1 MKTLALPLVAAVL
14 LGLTA
19 QSAVSADSEYRIAV
33 VDPNRVVEQSPQYEA
48 ARDALQRE
56 IEDRER
62 SLREQQEQIAAL
74 QRQLERDGSLMSES
88 ELQRLQNDIRSR
100 TRKVKYARD
109 EFQDDFALRQSE
121 LRTKLGRQ
129 VQEVVVELA
138 KEQKIDL
145 ILSEGLV
152 YANPRIDISDLVIER
167 LKQEFDKNSGARSD
181 ASASCQ
187 AAPPRLFRLGDPSR
201 ADPSR

>member
-1 MKTLALPLVAAVL
+1 MVATLLGVAAQAAL
-14 LGLTA
+14 AT
-19 QSAVSADSEYRIAV
+19 DSDYRIAV

-62 SLREQQEQIAAL
+62 DLREQQEQIAAL

-109 EFQDDFALRQSE
+109 EFQDDFALRQNE
-121 LRTKLGRQ
+121 LRTKLSRQ

-145 ILSEGLV
+145 ILSDGLV
-152 YANPRIDISDLVIER
+152 YTNPRIDISDLVIER
-167 LKQEFDKNSGARSD
+167 LKQEFDKSAAQRSD
-181 ASASCQ
+181 SAT
-187 AAPPRLFRLGDPSR
+187 SR
-201 ADPSR
+201 

>member
-1 MKTLALPLVAAVL
+1 MEAPVKTLALPLVLATL
-14 LGLTA
+14 LGLMGRP
-19 QSAVSADSEYRIAV
+19 AVSADSEYRIAV

-88 ELQRLQNDIRSR
+88 EIQRLQNDIRSR

-167 LKQEFDKNSGARSD
+167 LKQEFNKNAGTRSD
-181 ASASCQ
+181 ASAS
-187 AAPPRLFRLGDPSR
+187 R
-201 ADPSR
+201 